1 MLDSITDVPGIKVG
15 HAHDDGL
22 NSGCTVILCGPDGA
36 VPGVDSRGGAPG
48 TRETDCLQ
56 PENVVPIAHAV
67 FLSGGSA
74 YGLASG
80 TGMMTYLEEQHIG
93 FNVGPAVVP
102 IVAGAVLN
110 DLAFADSNVRP
121 DANMGYRACK
131 HASETETRQGNIG
144 AGVGCCIGRLAG
156 NATGSM
162 KGGIGTASTQVGD
175 LIVGAIVA
183 VNCNGDV
190 FDPETGE
197 RLAGTL
203 DKKTGRIAGS
213 RRIMSESAGLYQE
226 GFPSNTTI
234 GVIATNAA
242 LNKATAHRVA
252 MIAHDGYSRTIDPVH
267 TMGDGDVIFCL
278 GKGTLSAD
286 LNRVGAIAAWTMARA
301 VANAVRNAESLHGV
315 PNWKEVA
322 AASGGAVY

>member
-15 HAHDDGL
+15 HAQDEGY
-22 NSGCTVILCGPDGA
+22 NSGCTVILCGEDGA

-56 PENVVPIAHAV
+56 PENVVPITHAI

-74 YGLASG
+74 YGLNSAA
-80 TGMMTYLEEQHIG
+80 GMMQYLEEQNIG

-110 DLAFADSNVRP
+110 DLAFADPKVRP
-121 DANMGYRACK
+121 DAAMGYQACLR
-131 HASETETRQGNIG
+131 ASENEARLGNVG

-162 KGGIGTASTQVGD
+162 KGGLGTASTKVGD

-190 FDPETGE
+190 IDPDTGE
-197 RLAGTL
+197 LLAGTM
-203 DKKTGRIAGS
+203 DHQTGRIAGS
-213 RRIMSESAGLYQE
+213 RRIMSESAGLYHE

-242 LNKATAHRVA
+242 LNKATARRIA

-286 LNRVGAIAAWTMARA
+286 LNRIGAIAAWTMARA
-301 VANAVRNAESLHGV
+301 VVKAVRGAETLHGV
-315 PNWKEVA
+315 PNWREVS
-322 AASGGAVY
+322 ASAH

>member
-1 MLDSITDVPGIKVG
+1 MFDSITDVPGIKIG
-15 HAHDDGL
+15 HAQDPGL
-22 NSGCTVILCGPDGA
+22 NSGCTVILCGPEGA

-56 PENVVPIAHAV
+56 PENVVPLAHAV

-74 YGLASG
+74 YGLSAG
-80 TGMMTYLEEQHIG
+80 TGIMKFLEERHIG

-110 DLAFADSNVRP
+110 DLAFADPKIRP
-121 DANMGYRACK
+121 DEAMGYRACEN
-131 HASETETRQGNIG
+131 ASEAETRQGNIG

-162 KGGIGTASTQVGD
+162 KGGLGTASTKVGD

-190 FDPETGE
+190 VDPETGE
-197 RLAGTL
+197 LLAGTL
-203 DKKTGRIAGS
+203 DPQTGRPAGA
-213 RRIMSESAGLYQE
+213 RRVMSESAGIYQE

-242 LNKATAHRVA
+242 LNKASARRIA

-278 GKGTLSAD
+278 GKGRLTAD
-286 LNRVGAIAAWTMARA
+286 LNRVGAVAAWTMARA
-301 VANAVRNAESLHGV
+301 VAKAVRNSESLHGI
-315 PNWKEVA
+315 PNWRHLA
-322 AASGGAVY
+322 DSRG

>member
-15 HAHDDGL
+15 HAQDPGL
-22 NSGCTVILCGPDGA
+22 NSGCTVILCGPEGA

-74 YGLASG
+74 YGLSAG
-80 TGMMTYLEEQHIG
+80 TGIMKFLEEHHIG

-110 DLAFADSNVRP
+110 DLAFANPKIRP
-121 DANMGYRACK
+121 DEAMGYRACAD
-131 HASETETRQGNIG
+131 ASEAETRQGNIG

-162 KGGIGTASTQVGD
+162 KGGIGTASTKVGD

-190 FDPETGE
+190 VDPETGE
-197 RLAGTL
+197 LLAGTL
-203 DKKTGRIAGS
+203 DPQTGRPAGA
-213 RRIMSESAGLYQE
+213 RRIMSESAGIYQE
-226 GFPSNTTI
+226 GFPSNTTT

-242 LNKATAHRVA
+242 LNKASARRIA

-278 GKGTLSAD
+278 GKGTLTAD
-286 LNRVGAIAAWTMARA
+286 LNRVGAVAAWTMARA
-301 VANAVRNAESLHGV
+301 IANAVRNSESLHGV
-315 PNWKEVA
+315 PNWRHI
-322 AASGGAVY
+322 AASRG

>member
-1 MLDSITDVPGIKVG
+1 MLNSIIDVPGIKVG
-15 HAHDDGL
+15 HAHDEGY

-56 PENVVPIAHAV
+56 PENVVPITHGI

-74 YGLASG
+74 YGLACG
-80 TGMMTYLEEQHIG
+80 TGIMKYLEEHKVG

-110 DLAFADSNVRP
+110 DLAFADSAIRP
-121 DANMGYRACK
+121 DEAMGYRACIN
-131 HASETETRQGNIG
+131 ASETETRQGNIG

-162 KGGIGTASTQVGD
+162 KGGLGTASFRVGD
-175 LIVGAIVA
+175 LIVGALVA

-190 FDPETGE
+190 RDPDTGKI
-197 RLAGTL
+197 LAGTL
-203 DKKTGRIAGS
+203 DDRTGRIAGS
-213 RRIMSESAGLYQE
+213 RSIMSESAGLYRE

-242 LNKATAHRVA
+242 IDKAAARRIA
-252 MIAHDGYSRTIDPVH
+252 MIAHDGYARTIDPVH
-267 TMGDGDVIFCL
+267 TLGDGDVIFCL
-278 GKGTLSAD
+278 GKGTLPAD
-286 LNRVGAIAAWTMARA
+286 LNRVGAIAAWTMAQA
-301 VANAVRNAESLHGV
+301 VVNAVRNAESLHGI
-315 PNWKEVA
+315 PNWKDITG
-322 AASGGAVY
+322 ASDT